1 MEEYE
6 ETPDDEDEALEED
19 NADIGRRPSGF
30 FGHQG
35 AERYPADEEEAYLD
49 DPDDGVDVCDDR
61 RNQEEHRADRYD
73 DASADSDDYTA
84 EKVSLD
90 DLKL

>member
-19 NADIGRRPSGF
+19 NAETAHRPSGF
-30 FGHQG
+30 FGRRA
-35 AERYPADEEEAYLD
+35 AERHPADDEEEAYLD
-49 DPDDGVDVCDDR
+49 DPDD
-61 RNQEEHRADRYD
+61 E
-73 DASADSDDYTA
+73 DAPADSDDSYTA